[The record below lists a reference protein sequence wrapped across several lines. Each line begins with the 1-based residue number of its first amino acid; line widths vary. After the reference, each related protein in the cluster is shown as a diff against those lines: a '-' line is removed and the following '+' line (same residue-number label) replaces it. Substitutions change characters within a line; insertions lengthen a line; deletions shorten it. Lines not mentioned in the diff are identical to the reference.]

1 MSRIETS
8 EKGLLKDF
16 KETSSFPLWI
26 AGVFAGL
33 TAILFLLCLVFVYK
47 KFCHNGRKAEKNYE
61 NDEVLDL
68 KSVQL
73 VKASYHEKVQ
83 PSMDE
88 LDYNSEG
95 FESGTDSEVT
105 IGRIHFKLAYDFT
118 GNTLSVNI
126 IEAENVPAKDLGGY
140 SDPYIRVMILP
151 DKRKKFETKVQ
162 KRTLDPVYNE
172 TFVFKNI
179 PYSDIENRTL
189 LMEVY
194 DFDRFSGHDIIG
206 IVKLPLIDVDLTH
219 VVEDWR
225 ILIPPSNNGWRK
237 KTSPEIG
244 EICFA
249 IRYVPANGKLQI
261 NILEGKNLKSTD
273 KDGYSDP
280 YIKIS
285 LVQDGKK
292 VQKRKTTV
300 KKHTLNPYYNETF
313 TFNVPF
319 EKIEFTSLMVVVL
332 DYDRLS
338 KSEVIGRTIIGAL
351 APGGPELQHW
361 QDMLASP
368 RKPVAQWHALSK

>member
-1 MSRIETS
+1 MC
-8 EKGLLKDF
+8 
-16 KETSSFPLWI
+16 
-26 AGVFAGL
+26 FAIKL
-33 TAILFLLCLVFVYK
+33 IHVKNTR
-47 KFCHNGRKAEKNYE
+47 RKAEKNYE